1 MRAPASTAPA
11 SRRRPT
17 ALALVLGVVLG
28 ALAISRGTNG
38 TGAGARTRRG
48 DGDRGFVPTTARTAP
63 RTGRRDG
70 GTRGVGRDV
79 DARAHAF
86 AGGRKAH
93 ALVTGGAGFI
103 GSHCVKA
110 LLARGYAVTSM
121 DNLSRGNGGAIAA
134 LKRTADEGSFRVVEG
149 DLGRVEDIERAF
161 TGSNLGVDV
170 VFHFAAIAY
179 VGESMADPLRYYRN
193 ITVNTVNLLRVMDAY
208 GVNNMIYSSTC
219 ATYGNVEK
227 LPITES
233 TPTKPI
239 NPYGK
244 SKLYAENVI
253 KDYALT
259 NPKFKT
265 AILRYFNV
273 FGSDPDG
280 VLGELP
286 RAELREHGRISG
298 ACFDA
303 AMGKVDKL
311 TVMGTKHP
319 TRDGTTIRDFVH
331 VIDLVD
337 AHIAVAEKNKWDN
350 PPSLYNVGTGS
361 GVSMREFVDA
371 CKNVTGKQ
379 IEVYYREEPRPGD
392 YAEVY
397 ANVDKIK
404 HELGWSAKYTDLS
417 ESLAHAWKFRQK
429 FSGDTWD

>member
-1 MRAPASTAPA
+1 
-11 SRRRPT
+11 
-17 ALALVLGVVLG
+17 
-28 ALAISRGTNG
+28 
-38 TGAGARTRRG
+38 
-48 DGDRGFVPTTARTAP
+48 
-63 RTGRRDG
+63 
-70 GTRGVGRDV
+70 
-79 DARAHAF
+79 
-86 AGGRKAH
+86 
-93 ALVTGGAGFI
+93 
-103 GSHCVKA
+103 
-110 LLARGYAVTSM
+110 M

-350 PPSLYNVGTGS
+350 PP
-361 GVSMREFVDA
+361 
-371 CKNVTGKQ
+371 
-379 IEVYYREEPRPGD
+379 
-392 YAEVY
+392 
-397 ANVDKIK
+397 
-404 HELGWSAKYTDLS
+404 
-417 ESLAHAWKFRQK
+417 
-429 FSGDTWD
+429 